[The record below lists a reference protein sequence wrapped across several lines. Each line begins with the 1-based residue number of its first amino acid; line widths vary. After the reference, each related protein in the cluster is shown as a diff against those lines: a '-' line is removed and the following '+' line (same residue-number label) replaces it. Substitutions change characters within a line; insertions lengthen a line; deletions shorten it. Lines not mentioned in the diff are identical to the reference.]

1 MTWLDDIEQEY
12 RHWHNRK
19 IVTVSTA
26 GSIDTEPN
34 QDEISWSNSGTTE
47 GGAITRDLSKARAA
61 FGGINL
67 IGDERVW
74 IIPVVL
80 LVNLCE
86 IKPGYVISE
95 DAILDLSEA
104 TTKWEVQQ
112 AQKVNF
118 DTQWMCLCVKQR

>member
-1 MTWLDDIEQEY
+1 MTFIDDMKEYY
-12 RHWHNRK
+12 RHLHNRK
-19 IVTVSTA
+19 IVTVSTS

-47 GGAITRDLSKARAA
+47 GGAISRDLSAARGA

-67 IGDERVW
+67 VGDERVW
-74 IIPVVL
+74 IIPDVL

-86 IKPGYVISE
+86 IVPGYVISE
-95 DAILDLSEA
+95 DAIADLSED
-104 TTKWEVQQ
+104 TVKWEVQQ

-118 DTQWMCLCVKQR
+118 DTQWMCLCAKQR